1 MGIYHF
7 MGTSS
12 FSEYGVLHEQSLA
25 KVRKDAPMEKVC
37 LLGCG
42 ISTGWGAVWNTA
54 KVERGATAAVFGMGA
69 VGLSVVEGLVKAG
82 ASKIIAVDLLPEKLE
97 LAKKWGA
104 TDVLCPKELEEGK
117 TATSEI
123 VR

>member
-1 MGIYHF
+1 

-12 FSEYGVLHEQSLA
+12 FAEYSVLHAESLA
-25 KVRKDAPMEKVC
+25 KVRRDAPLEKVC

-69 VGLSVVEGLVKAG
+69 VGLSVIEGLVKAG
-82 ASKIIAVDLLPEKLE
+82 ASRIIAVDLLDSKLE
-97 LAKKWGA
+97 IAQKWGA
-104 TDVLCPKELEEGK
+104 TDVLNPKNLPAGR
-117 TATSEI
+117 TTQAEI
-123 VR
+123 VSMTE